1 MYYNLTINVLILYNL
16 FGIKIILRYKENIM
30 AAKSEKK
37 LDVDELKTT
46 LKKMAEDLEK
56 NPEALEGIDLKIDK
70 KSAKIIQKS
79 GGVAYYP
86 KAE

>member
-1 MYYNLTINVLILYNL
+1 MSFIIYL

-30 AAKSEKK
+30 AAKNEKK